1 MAKYIWKTMSS
12 STLQIKRCKLAS
24 TVTIYAHVICM
35 QERAHE
41 TILRAWKSLHAN
53 IKFVEPW
60 ILFFTHQNWAW
71 VFRVFITSLAMYF
84 HFVLF
89 SLYVLLLEFQKR
101 KKISN
106 NKKKAGLTYIPWK
119 KEIARYFSKISQSL
133 QNFSCWQG
141 PCNLFAIGSTCSIIS
156 QKGQKMGIWSSQ
168 TKYLTWLNCVVSS
181 YYLYGAFYCM
191 FWSRD
196 THVFEW
202 IYTLQLPECQ
212 DTLGSK
218 KVPYLK
224 FKWLQRDSNPQPI
237 SL

>member
-1 MAKYIWKTMSS
+1 MAKYIWKMMSS

-41 TILRAWKSLHAN
+41 TILRAWKSVHAN

-106 NKKKAGLTYIPWK
+106 NKKKQDWHTFLEK
-119 KEIARYFSKISQSL
+119 KKSL
-133 QNFSCWQG
+133 
-141 PCNLFAIGSTCSIIS
+141 
-156 QKGQKMGIWSSQ
+156 
-168 TKYLTWLNCVVSS
+168 
-181 YYLYGAFYCM
+181 
-191 FWSRD
+191 D
-196 THVFEW
+196 
-202 IYTLQLPECQ
+202 
-212 DTLGSK
+212 
-218 KVPYLK
+218 
-224 FKWLQRDSNPQPI
+224 I
-237 SL
+237 SLRFHRVCKIFHAGRGHATYLQ